1 MSHCTTDTVI
11 GALTGEQL
19 LLQRILGTPA
29 MAAKVNAE
37 LDRRS
42 ILGCDG
48 SRSGPLD
55 TIASLEA
62 GPKARKANLNAAA

>member
-1 MSHCTTDTVI
+1 MSNHTTDTVI

-42 ILGCDG
+42 ILGRDDG
-48 SRSGPLD
+48 RSGPLD
-55 TIASLEA
+55 TIASLQS
-62 GPKARKANLNAAA
+62 GPKARKVNLNAAA